1 MVFWST
7 LLAFMIGIMYYMLY
21 PGDNKI
27 KDVYIPTSEA
37 FVSGFLTQHQAAKQ
51 FARDKI
57 IGIVQL
63 TKEAKSAG
71 KTADKVTGG
80 SGIPE
85 NSVII
90 LSDTEEKKNLIGS
103 YLAGNATETGNLHPG
118 KEASVAIHED
128 TSTLLNQEFVSV
140 LACMNKP
147 ERKMGD
153 TDSYVKDAQLVDC
166 KEATTKYVITYGA
179 VPMNDLNTPYTRG
192 RTLLWERAILKRT
205 HGSPDCGFL
214 YYNGGKVAGKNKY
227 FIHNSNRLTRGVP
240 TDFTDKVLRGYID
253 PITEA
258 GRASIGNQSADIL
271 FCMTPINDP
280 YPRTNLKVL
289 LDAEFNSFSSSGSKY
304 FNLIHDDNV
313 GNNWI
318 NLASPTDEKIMINA
332 SGKNSDWFFSSCKAS
347 NASNIKACEEF
358 ENRQAFSFTTDRY
371 FNITK
376 GTNKEFLGSSF
387 TISMMVGL
395 NGNGTIFETQTTA
408 GTSGCTPTTS
418 TIGTTTYQQPCL
430 VATYTSGVSDG
441 QLEIVLKGAD
451 GKEAKLS
458 SGLIVK
464 GIPTQIDYI
473 FNSTGHRLYIN
484 GQHSDSS
491 SYEGAITNIDGLAG
505 QAFTFGGTGNIS
517 NLYNLAVYNR
527 GGMSDVTTVDG
538 KFDMYGLPR
547 IYKSNKTRYNKN

>member
-7 LLAFMIGIMYYMLY
+7 LLSFMIGIMYYMLY

-27 KDVYIPTSEA
+27 KDVYMPTSEA
-37 FVSGFLTQHQAAKQ
+37 FVSGFLSQHQAAKQ

-57 IGIVQL
+57 IGIIQL
-63 TKEAKSAG
+63 TKEAQSAG

-80 SGIPE
+80 SSVPP

-90 LSDTEEKKNLIGS
+90 LTDTEEKKNLIGS
-103 YLAGNATETGNLHPG
+103 YLAGNATETGNLYPG

-128 TSTLLNQEFVSV
+128 TSTFLNQEFVSV
-140 LACMNKP
+140 LACLNMP

-153 TDSYVKDAQLVDC
+153 TYAPAKLVDC
-166 KEATTKYVITYGA
+166 KEATTKYVITYGG

-192 RTLLWERAILKRT
+192 RTILWEHAILKRT

-214 YYNGGKVAGKNKY
+214 YYNGGTVSGKKKY

-253 PITEA
+253 PMTDA
-258 GRASIGNQSADIL
+258 GRASIGNQSADIM
-271 FCMTPINDP
+271 FCMTPVNDP
-280 YPRTNLKVL
+280 YPRNNLKVL
-289 LDAEFNSFSSSGSKY
+289 LDSEFNSFSNSGSKY
-304 FNLIHDDNV
+304 FNLIHEDNV
-313 GNNWI
+313 GNNWL
-318 NLASPTDEKIMINA
+318 NLASPTDEKIMINS
-332 SGKNSDWFFSSCKAS
+332 SGKENNWFFSSCNDI
-347 NASNIKACEEF
+347 NASDIKACEQF
-358 ENRQAFSFTTDRY
+358 ENRKAFSFTTDRH

-376 GTNKEFLGSSF
+376 GKNKNFLGSSF
-387 TISMMVGL
+387 TLSMMIGF
-395 NGNGTIFETQTTA
+395 NGNGTIFETRNTSATT
-408 GTSGCTPTTS
+408 GCTPTKT

-430 VATYTSGVSDG
+430 TATYTSGSYDG
-441 QLEIVLKGAD
+441 HLAITLKSAN
-451 GKEAKLS
+451 GKESTLT

-464 GIPTQIDYI
+464 GEPTQIDYI

-484 GQHSDSS
+484 GQLSDNASF
-491 SYEGAITNIDGLAG
+491 EGTITNIDGLAG
-505 QAFTFGGTGNIS
+505 DALTFGGTGNRS

-527 GGMSDVTTVDG
+527 GSMSDETVDD

-547 IYKSNKTRYNKN
+547 IYKSNTMRYNKN